1 MFFDVGFY
9 GNEILVDELRGLR
22 VFIGLGIQ
30 PSTRA
35 SRRRSAEIQQHR
47 PALFL
52 GRRQRLIYIFAPLH
66 SHLPSLPTY
75 LEIYTYI

>member
-1 MFFDVGFY
+1 
-9 GNEILVDELRGLR
+9 
-22 VFIGLGIQ
+22 
-30 PSTRA
+30 
-35 SRRRSAEIQQHR
+35 
-47 PALFL
+47 LFL